1 LATVFVGLAVAL
13 YASWL
18 AGTEILGLSSTRAFT
33 VAILVLGM
41 AGCYTARSYFESI
54 YGANGRNRAPL
65 PYTVLVSVLGG
76 VALVAAVV
84 ALIGGAG
91 VGGGSALTVLVLSM
105 IALWATA
112 TIRHQAMSQSSQLT
126 PMH

>member
-1 LATVFVGLAVAL
+1 
-13 YASWL
+13 
-18 AGTEILGLSSTRAFT
+18 
-33 VAILVLGM
+33 
-41 AGCYTARSYFESI
+41 
-54 YGANGRNRAPL
+54 
-65 PYTVLVSVLGG
+65 
-76 VALVAAVV
+76 V